1 MGVRR
6 QPDGM
11 SEANLQRRHRRPG
24 ATKSHMTDKK
34 KKESLEITPSFTEP
48 RNHFCYKKLVT
59 KINCTKHKNLL
70 I

>member
-11 SEANLQRRHRRPG
+11 SEANLQRLHRRPG

-34 KKESLEITPSFTEP
+34 KRILGDYSKF
-48 RNHFCYKKLVT
+48 Y
-59 KINCTKHKNLL
+59 
-70 I
+70 